1 MRFIF
6 LQLLFD
12 IGRFEFEFEVLST
25 GSKRLF
31 CFFFFICLIHSEFVC
46 ILIS

>member
-12 IGRFEFEFEVLST
+12 IGRFEFEVLST

-31 CFFFFICLIHSEFVC
+31 CFFFYLSDSF
-46 ILIS
+46 